1 MKSFQQFITESRGST
16 GKRLSGSGKDSD
28 LSDREGLGHGT
39 GMTHRTQTGKI
50 GSERKKS
57 ELTTQLKQH
66 KGQKKRVKAVGGGKT
81 VEVSGYKKRKDVGK
95 QRPRSSREQQPTGER
110 GSAKLSPRE
119 QQKKARAE
127 RLAGKS
133 SGKSKEELE
142 KAATK
147 LLTKK
152 KEKKVDPKYKPQK
165 ASGYTAHE
173 RRKIRRAGE
182 RLVRDI
188 KKGKEKHI
196 SHYDP
201 KV

>member
-1 MKSFQQFITESRGST
+1 MKSFQQFINESKERYDSEGTPIGGGGSSHK
-16 GKRLSGSGKDSD
+16 GGD
-28 LSDREGLGHGT
+28 
-39 GMTHRTQTGKI
+39 KI
-50 GSERKKS
+50 GYDRKKQEKS
-57 ELTTQLKQH
+57 LPSPH
-66 KGQKKRVKAVGGGKT
+66 SKGDKPKARVKAIGGGKT
-81 VEVSGYKKRKDVGK
+81 APAKDYKQRKDAGS
-95 QRPRSSREQQPTGER
+95 QRPKGRTSERQQQPTKER

-127 RLAGKS
+127 RLAAKS
-133 SGKSKEELE
+133 SGKSSKELT
-142 KAATK
+142 KAADK
-147 LLTKK
+147 LLSKK
-152 KEKKVDPKYKPQK
+152 SAKKVDPNYKPAK
-165 ASGYTAHE
+165 ASGYTADE

>member
-1 MKSFQQFITESRGST
+1 MKSFQQFVSEAKEIH
-16 GKRLSGSGKDSD
+16 
-28 LSDREGLGHGT
+28 DREGLGGGT

-81 VEVSGYKKRKDVGK
+81 VETGGYKQRKDVGK
-95 QRPRSSREQQPTGER
+95 QKPKSSREQQPTQKR
-110 GSAKLSPRE
+110 GSASLSPRE
-119 QQKKARAE
+119 QQRKARAE

-133 SGKSKEELE
+133 NKKDLE

-147 LLTKK
+147 LLSKK
-152 KEKKVDPKYKPQK
+152 KKSTVDPNYKPQK

-173 RRKIRRAGE
+173 RRKITRAGR
-182 RLVRDI
+182 RLAKDI
-188 KKGKEKHI
+188 VKGKEKPA

>member
-1 MKSFQQFITESRGST
+1 MKSFQQFITEAD
-16 GKRLSGSGKDSD
+16 LKDK
-28 LSDREGLGHGT
+28 EGLGHGT
-39 GMTHRTQTGKI
+39 GLSHRGGEKI
-50 GSERKKS
+50 GADRKKTAP
-57 ELTTQLKQH
+57 E
-66 KGQKKRVKAVGGGKT
+66 KKRVKAVGGGKT
-81 VEVSGYKKRKDVGK
+81 APAKSYKPRKDIGT
-95 QRPRSSREQQPTGER
+95 QRSKSSKEQQPEKKR
-110 GSAKLSPRE
+110 GSAALSPRE
-119 QQKKARAE
+119 QQRKARAE
-127 RLAGKS
+127 RMAGKS
-133 SGKSKEELE
+133 GGKDKKELE

-152 KEKKVDPKYKPQK
+152 KKSTVNPNYKPQK